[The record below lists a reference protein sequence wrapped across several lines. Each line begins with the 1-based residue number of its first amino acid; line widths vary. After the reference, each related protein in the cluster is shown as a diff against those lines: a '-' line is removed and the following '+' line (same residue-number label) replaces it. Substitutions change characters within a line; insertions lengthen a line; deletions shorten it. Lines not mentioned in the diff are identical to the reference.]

1 MKKKILSAA
10 AALAVIIIAICLAR
24 AAMFKSKQIT
34 VEPATVTGIDQH
46 AIAENL
52 SRAIQLK
59 TISHQDATKFDGP
72 TFVAFHRLLERT
84 FPRAHKTLA
93 REIISKYSLLY
104 TWEGTDPK
112 RKPILLLGHIDVVP
126 VESGT
131 EKDWTHPPFS
141 GAIAD
146 GYVWG
151 RGTLDIK
158 LNVMGILEAV
168 EHLLAAGFRPR
179 QTIYL
184 AFGHD
189 EEVGGRNGA
198 KKIAALLKARGVL
211 LDYTLDEGGCVIEG
225 AIAGLSAPAA
235 LIGIAE
241 KGYLSLEFGVKGEGG
256 HSSMP
261 PRQTAAG
268 ILCAAIAKL
277 EKNQFPTRI
286 EGAALQ
292 MFRFLG
298 PEMSFTNR
306 LILGNMW
313 LLEGVLK
320 SQLLKSS
327 TMAAAIR
334 TTTAP
339 TMLQGSVKENILPMM
354 ATAVVNYRILP
365 GDTMES
371 VIKRAEKII
380 SDSRVKIRALEG
392 GSDPSPVSD
401 TESASFSTLQKTIHQ
416 LFPGAI
422 VSPYLVLGATDSRY
436 YTGVSANVY
445 RFTPLSLKNE
455 DLKRMHG
462 TNERISVA
470 NYEQVVQFFIQLIKN
485 SGV

>member
-1 MKKKILSAA
+1 
-10 AALAVIIIAICLAR
+10 
-24 AAMFKSKQIT
+24 
-34 VEPATVTGIDQH
+34 
-46 AIAENL
+46 
-52 SRAIQLK
+52 
-59 TISHQDATKFDGP
+59 
-72 TFVAFHRLLERT
+72 
-84 FPRAHKTLA
+84 AHKTLT

-104 TWEGTDPK
+104 TWEGTDPN

-198 KKIAALLKARGVL
+198 KKIAALLKEREVSP
-211 LDYTLDEGGCVIEG
+211 DYTLDEGGCVIEG

-241 KGYLSLEFGVKGEGG
+241 KGYLSLEFSVEGEGG

-313 LLEGVLK
+313 LLGGVLK

-380 SDSRVKIRALEG
+380 SDSRVKIHALEG

-436 YTGVSANVY
+436 YTGVSVNVY

>member
-59 TISHQDATKFDGP
+59 TISHQDAAKFDGP
-72 TFVAFHRLLERT
+72 TFFAFHRLLERT

-131 EKDWTHPPFS
+131 ER
-141 GAIAD
+141 
-146 GYVWG
+146 G

-313 LLEGVLK
+313 LLGGVLK